1 MDRFGRRPG
10 LSTAQLLLGLASITA
25 SVSVLRGSTA
35 GLFASAVVG
44 GLGSG
49 AALLGRAAVAD
60 MYPIEQRDVA
70 VGFMLAAGTVGGL
83 IGPPTGSLA
92 HFPSPPSH
100 PAPCPAPGRGH
111 APGLF
116 GPC

>member
-10 LSTAQLLLGLASITA
+10 LSAAQLLLGLASITA

-60 MYPIEQRDVA
+60 MYPIEQRGGA
-70 VGFMLAAGTVGGL
+70 VGFMVGAGPRGGPPRRQLAPQARSLGRATPQRLGPAAG
-83 IGPPTGSLA
+83 
-92 HFPSPPSH
+92 
-100 PAPCPAPGRGH
+100 R
-111 APGLF
+111 
-116 GPC
+116 